1 MYHIPV
7 LLPESIEALAIKPDG
22 IYVDCTFGGG
32 GHSRAI
38 LDHLDHKGRLYGFD
52 RDKDARENVPH
63 DERFTF
69 VRGNFKHI
77 GNFLR
82 YYGITHVDG
91 IIADLGVSSHH
102 FDEAERGF
110 SYRFDGAL
118 DMRMNRN
125 ADFTADKLINNYS
138 EDDLADLLY
147 RYGEVR
153 AARRIAV
160 AIVRRRQ
167 TAPIRTIAELL
178 EVLKPFCTKGKENKD
193 LAPIFQAI
201 RIEVNAEMDALKMML
216 LQSVDLLAK
225 GGRIAVIAYHSIEDR
240 IVKNFLRSGNFEGTL
255 QKDFYGNVVS
265 PFVNVSKAIVSTV
278 DEITVN
284 GRARSARL
292 RFAEKL

>member
-153 AARRIAV
+153 TARRIAA

-167 TAPIRTIAELL
+167 AAPIRTIAELL
-178 EVLKPFCTKGKENKD
+178 EVLKPFCTKGKENKE

-216 LQSVDLLAK
+216 LQSVDLLSK

-265 PFVNVSKAIVSTV
+265 PFVNVSKAIVSTA
-278 DEITVN
+278 DEIIAN

>member
-38 LDHLDHKGRLYGFD
+38 LDRLDHKGRLYGFD
-52 RDKDARENVPH
+52 RDKDARENVPY

-153 AARRIAV
+153 AARRIAA

-167 TAPIRTIAELL
+167 AVPIRTIAELL

-265 PFVNVSKAIVSTV
+265 PFVNVSKAIVSTA
-278 DEITVN
+278 DEITAN
-284 GRARSARL
+284 SRARSARL

>member
-153 AARRIAV
+153 AARRIAA

-167 TAPIRTIAELL
+167 AAPIRTIAELL

-265 PFVNVSKAIVSTV
+265 PFVNVSKAIVSTA
-278 DEITVN
+278 DEITAN
-284 GRARSARL
+284 SRARSARL

>member
-38 LDHLDHKGRLYGFD
+38 LDRLDHKGRLYGFD

-82 YYGITHVDG
+82 YYGIAHVDG

-167 TAPIRTIAELL
+167 AAPIRTIAELL

-265 PFVNVSKAIVSTV
+265 PFVNVSKAIVSTT
-278 DEITVN
+278 DEITAN

>member
-52 RDKDARENVPH
+52 RDKDARENVPY

-153 AARRIAV
+153 TARRIAA

-167 TAPIRTIAELL
+167 AAPIRTIAELL

-265 PFVNVSKAIVSTV
+265 PFVNVSKAIVSTA
-278 DEITVN
+278 DEITAN
-284 GRARSARL
+284 SRARSARL

>member
-38 LDHLDHKGRLYGFD
+38 LDRLDHKGRLYGFD

-138 EDDLADLLY
+138 EDDLTDLLY
-147 RYGEVR
+147 RYGEVH
-153 AARRIAV
+153 AARRIAA

-167 TAPIRTIAELL
+167 VAPIRTIAELL
-178 EVLKPFCTKGKENKD
+178 EVLKPFCTKGKENKE

-216 LQSVDLLAK
+216 LQSVDLLSK

-265 PFVNVSKAIVSTV
+265 PFVNVSKAIVSTA
-278 DEITVN
+278 DEITTN

>member
-153 AARRIAV
+153 TARRIAA

-167 TAPIRTIAELL
+167 AAPIRTIAELL

-255 QKDFYGNVVS
+255 QKDFYGNLVS
-265 PFVNVSKAIVSTV
+265 PFVNVSKAIVSTA
-278 DEITVN
+278 DEITAN
-284 GRARSARL
+284 SRARSARL

>member
-38 LDHLDHKGRLYGFD
+38 LDRLDHKGRLYGFD

-153 AARRIAV
+153 TARRIAA

-167 TAPIRTIAELL
+167 AAPIRTIAELL
-178 EVLKPFCTKGKENKD
+178 EVLKPFCTKGKENKE

-265 PFVNVSKAIVSTV
+265 PFVNVSKAIVSTA
-278 DEITVN
+278 DEIIAN

-292 RFAEKL
+292 RFAEKS

>member
-38 LDHLDHKGRLYGFD
+38 LDRLDHNGRLYGFD

-110 SYRFDGAL
+110 SYRFDGVL

-153 AARRIAV
+153 TARRIAA

-167 TAPIRTIAELL
+167 VAPIRTIAELL
-178 EVLKPFCTKGKENKD
+178 EVLKPFCTKGKENKE

-216 LQSVDLLAK
+216 LQSVDLLSK

-255 QKDFYGNVVS
+255 QKDFYGNVIS
-265 PFVNVSKAIVSTV
+265 PFVNVSKAIVSTA
-278 DEITVN
+278 DEIIAN

>member
-52 RDKDARENVPH
+52 RDKDARENVPY

-110 SYRFDGAL
+110 SYRFDGVL

-153 AARRIAV
+153 TARRIAA

-167 TAPIRTIAELL
+167 VAPIRTIAELL

-265 PFVNVSKAIVSTV
+265 PFVNVSKAIVSTA
-278 DEITVN
+278 DEIIAN

>member
-1 MYHIPV
+1 M
-7 LLPESIEALAIKPDG
+7 
-22 IYVDCTFGGG
+22 
-32 GHSRAI
+32 
-38 LDHLDHKGRLYGFD
+38 RL
-52 RDKDARENVPH
+52 
-63 DERFTF
+63 
-69 VRGNFKHI
+69 
-77 GNFLR
+77 
-82 YYGITHVDG
+82 
-91 IIADLGVSSHH
+91 
-102 FDEAERGF
+102 
-110 SYRFDGAL
+110 
-118 DMRMNRN
+118 NRN

-153 AARRIAV
+153 TARRIAA

-167 TAPIRTIAELL
+167 VAPIRTIAELL
-178 EVLKPFCTKGKENKD
+178 EVLKPFCTKGKENKE

-216 LQSVDLLAK
+216 LQSVDLLSK

-265 PFVNVSKAIVSTV
+265 PFVNVSKAIVSTA
-278 DEITVN
+278 DEITTN

>member
-7 LLPESIEALAIKPDG
+7 LLPESIEALAIKPNG

-38 LDHLDHKGRLYGFD
+38 LDRLDHNGRLYGFD

-110 SYRFDGAL
+110 SYRFDGTL

-153 AARRIAV
+153 AARRIAA

-167 TAPIRTIAELL
+167 AAPIRTITELL

>member
-38 LDHLDHKGRLYGFD
+38 LDRLDHNGRLYGFD

-153 AARRIAV
+153 TARRIAA

-167 TAPIRTIAELL
+167 AAPIRTIAELL

-216 LQSVDLLAK
+216 LQSVDLLSK

-255 QKDFYGNVVS
+255 QKDFYGNLVS
-265 PFVNVSKAIVSTV
+265 PFVNVSKAIVSTA
-278 DEITVN
+278 DEITAN
-284 GRARSARL
+284 GRARKIGRAHV
-292 RFAEKL
+292 

>member
-38 LDHLDHKGRLYGFD
+38 LDRLDHNGRLYGFD

-153 AARRIAV
+153 TARRIAA

-167 TAPIRTIAELL
+167 VAPIRTIAELL
-178 EVLKPFCTKGKENKD
+178 EVLKPFCSKGKENKE

-216 LQSVDLLAK
+216 LQSVDLLSK

-265 PFVNVSKAIVSTV
+265 PFVNVSKAIVSTA
-278 DEITVN
+278 DEITAN
-284 GRARSARL
+284 SRARSARL

>member
-38 LDHLDHKGRLYGFD
+38 LDRLDHNGRLYGFD

-82 YYGITHVDG
+82 YYGIAHVDG

-153 AARRIAV
+153 AARRIAA

-167 TAPIRTIAELL
+167 AAPIRTIAELL
-178 EVLKPFCTKGKENKD
+178 EVLKPFCTKGKENKE

-216 LQSVDLLAK
+216 LQSVDLLSK
-225 GGRIAVIAYHSIEDR
+225 EGRIAVIAYHSIEDR

-265 PFVNVSKAIVSTV
+265 PFVNVSKAIVSTA
-278 DEITVN
+278 DEIIVN

>member
-38 LDHLDHKGRLYGFD
+38 LDRLDHNGRLYGFD

-82 YYGITHVDG
+82 YYGIAHVDG

-153 AARRIAV
+153 AARRIAA

-167 TAPIRTIAELL
+167 AAPIRTIAELL

-265 PFVNVSKAIVSTV
+265 PFVNVSKAIASTA
-278 DEITVN
+278 DEITTN

>member
-52 RDKDARENVPH
+52 RDKDARENVPY

-153 AARRIAV
+153 AARRIAA

-167 TAPIRTIAELL
+167 AAPIRTIAELL

-255 QKDFYGNVVS
+255 QKDFYGNLVS
-265 PFVNVSKAIVSTV
+265 PFVNVSKAIVSTA
-278 DEITVN
+278 DEIIAN

-292 RFAEKL
+292 RFAEKS

>member
-138 EDDLADLLY
+138 EDYLADLLY

-153 AARRIAV
+153 AARRIAA

-167 TAPIRTIAELL
+167 AAPIRTIAELL

-216 LQSVDLLAK
+216 LQSVDLLSK

-255 QKDFYGNVVS
+255 QKDFYGNLVS
-265 PFVNVSKAIVSTV
+265 PFVNVSKAIVSTA
-278 DEITVN
+278 D
-284 GRARSARL
+284 
-292 RFAEKL
+292 

>member
-153 AARRIAV
+153 TARRIAA

-167 TAPIRTIAELL
+167 VAPIRTIAELL

-193 LAPIFQAI
+193 FAPIFQAI

-216 LQSVDLLAK
+216 LQSVDLLSK

-265 PFVNVSKAIVSTV
+265 PFVNVSKAIVSTA
-278 DEITVN
+278 DEIIAN

>member
-38 LDHLDHKGRLYGFD
+38 LDRLDHKGRLYGFD
-52 RDKDARENVPH
+52 RDKDARENVPY

-153 AARRIAV
+153 AARRIAA

-167 TAPIRTIAELL
+167 AVPIRTIAELL

-216 LQSVDLLAK
+216 LQSVDLLSK

-265 PFVNVSKAIVSTV
+265 PFVNVSKAIVSTA
-278 DEITVN
+278 DEITAN
-284 GRARSARL
+284 SRARSARL

>member
-38 LDHLDHKGRLYGFD
+38 LDRLDHNGRLYGFD

-82 YYGITHVDG
+82 YYGIAHVDG

-153 AARRIAV
+153 AARRIAA

-167 TAPIRTIAELL
+167 AAPIRTIAELL
-178 EVLKPFCTKGKENKD
+178 EVLKPFCTKGKENKE

-216 LQSVDLLAK
+216 LQSVDLLSK

-265 PFVNVSKAIVSTV
+265 PFVNVSKAIVSTA
-278 DEITVN
+278 DEIIVN

>member
-138 EDDLADLLY
+138 EDNLADLLY

-153 AARRIAV
+153 AARRIAA

-167 TAPIRTIAELL
+167 VAPIRTIAELL

-216 LQSVDLLAK
+216 LQSVDLLSK

-265 PFVNVSKAIVSTV
+265 PFVNVSKAIVSTA
-278 DEITVN
+278 DEIIAN

>member
-38 LDHLDHKGRLYGFD
+38 LDRLDHNGRLYGFD

-110 SYRFDGAL
+110 SYRFDGTL

-153 AARRIAV
+153 AARRIAA

-167 TAPIRTIAELL
+167 AAPIRTITELL
-178 EVLKPFCTKGKENKD
+178 EVLKPFCTKGKENKE

-265 PFVNVSKAIVSTV
+265 PFVNVSKAIVSTA
-278 DEITVN
+278 DEIIAN

>member
-153 AARRIAV
+153 AARRIAA

-167 TAPIRTIAELL
+167 AAPIRTIAELL
-178 EVLKPFCTKGKENKD
+178 EVLKPFCTKGKENKE

-265 PFVNVSKAIVSTV
+265 PFVNVSKAIVSTA
-278 DEITVN
+278 DEIIAN

>member
-38 LDHLDHKGRLYGFD
+38 LDRLDHKGRLYGFD

-153 AARRIAV
+153 AARRIAA

-167 TAPIRTIAELL
+167 VAPIRTIAELL
-178 EVLKPFCTKGKENKD
+178 EVLKPFCTKGKENKE

-216 LQSVDLLAK
+216 LQSVDLLSK

-278 DEITVN
+278 DEITAN

>member
-38 LDHLDHKGRLYGFD
+38 LDRLDHKGRLYGFD

-153 AARRIAV
+153 AARRIAA

-167 TAPIRTIAELL
+167 AAPIRTIAELL

-216 LQSVDLLAK
+216 LQSVNLLSK

-265 PFVNVSKAIVSTV
+265 PFVNVPKAIVSTA
-278 DEITVN
+278 DEITAN
-284 GRARSARL
+284 SRARSARL

>member
-38 LDHLDHKGRLYGFD
+38 LDRLDHNGRLYGFD

-82 YYGITHVDG
+82 YYGIAHVDG

-125 ADFTADKLINNYS
+125 ANFTADKLINNYS

-153 AARRIAV
+153 AARRIAA

-167 TAPIRTIAELL
+167 AAPIRTIAELL
-178 EVLKPFCTKGKENKD
+178 EVLKPFCTKGKENKE

-255 QKDFYGNVVS
+255 QKDFYGNLVS
-265 PFVNVSKAIVSTV
+265 PFVNVSKAIVSTA
-278 DEITVN
+278 DEIIAN

>member
-38 LDHLDHKGRLYGFD
+38 LDRLDHKGRLYGFD

-153 AARRIAV
+153 TARRIAA

-167 TAPIRTIAELL
+167 AAPIRTIAELL
-178 EVLKPFCTKGKENKD
+178 EVLKPFCTKGKENKE

-216 LQSVDLLAK
+216 LQSVDLLSK

-265 PFVNVSKAIVSTV
+265 PFVNVSKAIVSTA
-278 DEITVN
+278 DEIIAN

>member
-153 AARRIAV
+153 AARRIAA

-167 TAPIRTIAELL
+167 AVPIRTIAELL
-178 EVLKPFCTKGKENKD
+178 EVLKPFCTKGKENKE

-255 QKDFYGNVVS
+255 QKDFYGNLVS
-265 PFVNVSKAIVSTV
+265 PFVNVSKAIVSTA
-278 DEITVN
+278 DEIIAN

>member
-110 SYRFDGAL
+110 SYRFDGVL

-153 AARRIAV
+153 AARRIAA

-167 TAPIRTIAELL
+167 AAPIRTIAELL
-178 EVLKPFCTKGKENKD
+178 EVLKPFCTKGKENKE

-216 LQSVDLLAK
+216 LQSVDLLSK

-265 PFVNVSKAIVSTV
+265 PFVNVSKAIVSTA
-278 DEITVN
+278 DEIIVN

>member
-52 RDKDARENVPH
+52 RDKDARENVPY

-153 AARRIAV
+153 AARRIAA

-167 TAPIRTIAELL
+167 AAPIRTIAELL

-216 LQSVDLLAK
+216 LQSVDLLSK

-265 PFVNVSKAIVSTV
+265 PFVNVSKAIVSTA
-278 DEITVN
+278 DEITAN
-284 GRARSARL
+284 SRARSARL
-292 RFAEKL
+292 RFAEKS

>member
-153 AARRIAV
+153 AARRIAA

-167 TAPIRTIAELL
+167 AAPIRTIAELL
-178 EVLKPFCTKGKENKD
+178 EVLKPFCTKGKENKE

-265 PFVNVSKAIVSTV
+265 PFVNVSKAIVSTA
-278 DEITVN
+278 DEIIAN

-292 RFAEKL
+292 RFAEKS

>member
-153 AARRIAV
+153 AARRIAA

-167 TAPIRTIAELL
+167 AAPIRTIAELL
-178 EVLKPFCTKGKENKD
+178 EVLKPFCTKGKENKE

-255 QKDFYGNVVS
+255 QKDFYGNLVS
-265 PFVNVSKAIVSTV
+265 PFVNVSKAIVSTA
-278 DEITVN
+278 DEITAN
-284 GRARSARL
+284 SRARSARL

>member
-38 LDHLDHKGRLYGFD
+38 LDRLDHNGRLYGFD

-110 SYRFDGAL
+110 SYRFDGTL

-153 AARRIAV
+153 AARRIAA

-167 TAPIRTIAELL
+167 AAPIRTITELL
-178 EVLKPFCTKGKENKD
+178 EVLKPFCTKGKENKE

-265 PFVNVSKAIVSTV
+265 PFVNVSKAIVSTA
-278 DEITVN
+278 DEITAN

-292 RFAEKL
+292 RFAEKS

>member
-153 AARRIAV
+153 AARRIAA

-167 TAPIRTIAELL
+167 AAPIRTIAELL

-265 PFVNVSKAIVSTV
+265 PFVNVSKAIVSTI
-278 DEITVN
+278 DEITAN
-284 GRARSARL
+284 SRARSARL

>member
-153 AARRIAV
+153 AARRIAA

>member
-38 LDHLDHKGRLYGFD
+38 LDRLDHKGRLYGFD

-153 AARRIAV
+153 AARRIAA

-167 TAPIRTIAELL
+167 AAPIRTIAELL

-216 LQSVDLLAK
+216 LQSVDLLSK

-265 PFVNVSKAIVSTV
+265 PFVNVSKAIVSTA
-278 DEITVN
+278 DEIIAN

>member
-38 LDHLDHKGRLYGFD
+38 LDRLDHKGRLYGFD
-52 RDKDARENVPH
+52 RDKDARENVPY

-153 AARRIAV
+153 AARRIAA

-167 TAPIRTIAELL
+167 AAPIRNIAELL

-216 LQSVDLLAK
+216 LQSVDLLSK

-240 IVKNFLRSGNFEGTL
+240 IVKNFLRSGNFDGTL
-255 QKDFYGNVVS
+255 QKDFYGNLVS
-265 PFVNVSKAIVSTV
+265 PFVNVSKAIVSTA
-278 DEITVN
+278 DEIIAN

>member
-38 LDHLDHKGRLYGFD
+38 LDRLDHKGRLYGFD

-153 AARRIAV
+153 TARRIAA

-167 TAPIRTIAELL
+167 VAPIRTIAELL
-178 EVLKPFCTKGKENKD
+178 EVLKPFCTKGKENKE

-216 LQSVDLLAK
+216 LQSVDLLSK

-278 DEITVN
+278 DEITAN

>member
-153 AARRIAV
+153 AARRIAA

-167 TAPIRTIAELL
+167 AAPIRTIAELL

-265 PFVNVSKAIVSTV
+265 PFVNVSKAIVSTA
-278 DEITVN
+278 DEITAN
-284 GRARSARL
+284 SRARSARL
-292 RFAEKL
+292 RFAEKS